1 MNNRRNFKL
10 TLAYEGTKF
19 HGFQIQKDTGLPTIQ
34 ESVEKALF
42 DLTNEEIRIMGAGR
56 TDAGVHALGQVINFF
71 SSTKI
76 PVEKLPLALN
86 TLLPPAIVV
95 LDAQIVPPDFK
106 APFQAQNKTY
116 LYQFYNQPLRS
127 PFWRRYAYH
136 VPFPLNLTAMQ
147 LAAQFLVGEHNF
159 KAFCAQGATVKSY
172 TRTIFACS
180 LEQDLP
186 LIKLWVT
193 GNGFLYN
200 MVRIL
205 AGTILEVGQGK
216 RQPEEIKDLLAE
228 GERKFA
234 GPTLPPQGLFLYQ
247 VTYPY

>member
-116 LYQFYNQPLRS
+116 LYQFIISR
-127 PFWRRYAYH
+127 FA
-136 VPFPLNLTAMQ
+136 VPFGGVMLIMCH
-147 LAAQFLVGEHNF
+147 FL
-159 KAFCAQGATVKSY
+159 
-172 TRTIFACS
+172 
-180 LEQDLP
+180 
-186 LIKLWVT
+186 
-193 GNGFLYN
+193 
-200 MVRIL
+200 
-205 AGTILEVGQGK
+205 
-216 RQPEEIKDLLAE
+216 
-228 GERKFA
+228 
-234 GPTLPPQGLFLYQ
+234 
-247 VTYPY
+247 

>member
-95 LDAQIVPPDFK
+95 LDAQIVPRILR
-106 APFQAQNKTY
+106 PFQAQNKTY

-159 KAFCAQGATVKSY
+159 KAFVHRGDSQ
-172 TRTIFACS
+172 
-180 LEQDLP
+180 
-186 LIKLWVT
+186 KL
-193 GNGFLYN
+193 
-200 MVRIL
+200 
-205 AGTILEVGQGK
+205 
-216 RQPEEIKDLLAE
+216 
-228 GERKFA
+228 
-234 GPTLPPQGLFLYQ
+234 
-247 VTYPY
+247 YPYNFCLFFGTGSPFN

>member
-1 MNNRRNFKL
+1 
-10 TLAYEGTKF
+10 
-19 HGFQIQKDTGLPTIQ
+19 
-34 ESVEKALF
+34 
-42 DLTNEEIRIMGAGR
+42 MGAGR

-147 LAAQFLVGEHNF
+147 HAQFLVGEHNF
-159 KAFCAQGATVKSY
+159 AFVHRGRQS
-172 TRTIFACS
+172 
-180 LEQDLP
+180 
-186 LIKLWVT
+186 KLY
-193 GNGFLYN
+193 LYN
-200 MVRIL
+200 FCL
-205 AGTILEVGQGK
+205 FFGTGS
-216 RQPEEIKDLLAE
+216 P
-228 GERKFA
+228 FN
-234 GPTLPPQGLFLYQ
+234 
-247 VTYPY
+247 